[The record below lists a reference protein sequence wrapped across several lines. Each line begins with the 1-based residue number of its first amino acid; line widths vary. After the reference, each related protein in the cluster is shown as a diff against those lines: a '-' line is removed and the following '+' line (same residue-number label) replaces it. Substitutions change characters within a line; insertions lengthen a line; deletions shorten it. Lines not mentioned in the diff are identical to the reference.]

1 MEADITKCF
10 DKINH
15 DFLLKETPI
24 CHRHVLKSW
33 LKAGI
38 MEEMNYFNTEEGTP
52 QGGIMSPTLCN
63 IALNGIENLIK
74 ENVPKV
80 KGISQGVHV
89 IRYADYMIITGKS
102 QEIVIRCRKIL
113 NEFLAKRGLELNSNK
128 TLITHI
134 RDGFDFLG
142 FNIRRLDWNPK
153 YNNKTDQETIL
164 IIKPSRKGI
173 IKLMDSVRKMIT
185 IHRPIKRI
193 ISDINPVLRG

>member
-1 MEADITKCF
+1 
-10 DKINH
+10 
-15 DFLLKETPI
+15 
-24 CHRHVLKSW
+24 
-33 LKAGI
+33 
-38 MEEMNYFNTEEGTP
+38 
-52 QGGIMSPTLCN
+52 
-63 IALNGIENLIK
+63 
-74 ENVPKV
+74 
-80 KGISQGVHV
+80 
-89 IRYADYMIITGKS
+89 MIITGKS